1 MIRTAEILEAQAR
14 LKIEPSRSP
23 ETSPNV
29 EQHEKPFT
37 RKVILIFGASHIDP
51 LGIGGASAFEF
62 ARLGAAAVGVT
73 GSEKAESQGHQVK
86 DRIETYGAQGIFL
99 PGDVKDPKAIADT
112 IAQMKNRYGKI
123 DVLVNAAAVLRDR
136 KQVDMTLG
144 EWQEVIDTN
153 LTPAFLTVQELV
165 KQEAYAEGAAI
176 VHVSSI
182 VGMYGNPGQENYAAA
197 KAGLIGLT
205 MTQAFEM
212 AELGGRVNAVAPGL
226 IRTALTE
233 KIVKRETSKSASERV
248 IPLGEI
254 GFPEQVASGIAF
266 LADNNRAGYITGV
279 ILPIDGGLGAGLRT
293 IGIVAEERIQH
304 QRDIAKAVREA
315 KQGQPA

>member
-1 MIRTAEILEAQAR
+1 MPTRGELLTSEKSVTPEITGLVPPTTE
-14 LKIEPSRSP
+14 K
-23 ETSPNV
+23 
-29 EQHEKPFT
+29 HELPFT
-37 RKVILIFGASHIDP
+37 NKVILIFGASHIDP

-62 ARLGAAAVGVT
+62 ALQGAMAIGVT
-73 GSEKAESQGHQVK
+73 GSNKPDSQGPYVK
-86 DRIETYGAQGIFL
+86 DRIEAFGAQGIFL
-99 PGDVKDPKAIADT
+99 PGDVKDPEAIADT

-123 DVLVNAAAVLRDR
+123 DVLVNAAAVLRDK

-165 KQEAYAEGAAI
+165 KQEAYAQRAAI

-182 VGMYGNPGQENYAAA
+182 VGMYGNPGQENYTAA
-197 KAGLIGLT
+197 KAGIIGLT
-205 MTQAFEM
+205 MTQALEM
-212 AELGGRVNAVAPGL
+212 AELGVRVNAVAPGL
-226 IRTALTE
+226 IRTSLTE
-233 KIVKRETSKSASERV
+233 RIVKRDTSRNASERV

-254 GFPEQVASGIAF
+254 GFPEQVAHGITF
-266 LADNNRAGYITGV
+266 LADNTRAGYITGV

-304 QRDIAKAVREA
+304 QRDMAKAVREA
-315 KQGQPA
+315 RQQAQ